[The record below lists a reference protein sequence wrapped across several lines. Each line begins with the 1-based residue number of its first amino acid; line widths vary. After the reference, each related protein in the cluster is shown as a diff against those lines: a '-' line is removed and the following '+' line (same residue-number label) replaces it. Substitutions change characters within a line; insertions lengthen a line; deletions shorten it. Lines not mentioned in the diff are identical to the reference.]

1 MGAASEPPRP
11 SERHR
16 GSRDL
21 RACSTVDVMVQMDT
35 GGEERRVRLR
45 RLDDCLTI
53 LEQAHELDLTTVTA
67 GMVEVLSER
76 VPTIREGMVIA
87 DAIEEVLRQQEPY
100 MIQVRPEVTR
110 RVRRRRDPFDV
121 RLLLQRR

>member
-1 MGAASEPPRP
+1 
-11 SERHR
+11 
-16 GSRDL
+16 
-21 RACSTVDVMVQMDT
+21 MVQLDS

-45 RLDDCLTI
+45 RLDDCLTV
-53 LEQAHELDLTTVTA
+53 LEQAHELDLTTVTVA
-67 GMVEVLSER
+67 MADALSER
-76 VPTIREGMVIA
+76 VPTIREGMLIV

-121 RLLLQRR
+121 RLLLNRR

>member
-1 MGAASEPPRP
+1 
-11 SERHR
+11 
-16 GSRDL
+16 
-21 RACSTVDVMVQMDT
+21 MVQLDS

-53 LEQAHELDLTTVTA
+53 LEQAHELDHTTVTA
-67 GMVEVLSER
+67 GMVEALSER

>member
-1 MGAASEPPRP
+1 
-11 SERHR
+11 
-16 GSRDL
+16 
-21 RACSTVDVMVQMDT
+21 MVQQLDN

-53 LEQAHELDLTTVTA
+53 LEQAHELDLTVVTA
-67 GMVEVLSER
+67 GMAEALSER

-87 DAIEEVLRQQEPY
+87 DAIEEVLREQEPY